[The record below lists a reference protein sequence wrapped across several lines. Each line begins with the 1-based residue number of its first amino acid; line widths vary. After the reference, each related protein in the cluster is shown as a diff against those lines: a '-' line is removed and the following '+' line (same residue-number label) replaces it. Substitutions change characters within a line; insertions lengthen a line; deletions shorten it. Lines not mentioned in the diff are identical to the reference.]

1 MSATATDDRFW
12 SKVEGDDPLGCWLW
26 TGAAPSGYGTFYAGG
41 GVSVYA
47 HRYAYTAMVGPIPDG
62 LHLDHT
68 CQTPRCV
75 NPLHLDPVTPRVN
88 AQRAGRSRV
97 YKAPTPVPE
106 GLDLLTLKQY
116 AAAIGK
122 STRTVQRWLAEGII
136 TSDQKLSTPTGDH
149 LFRADREEV
158 LRTGASNA

>member
-26 TGAAPSGYGTFYAGG
+26 TGTAPSGYGKFSTSP

-47 HRYAYTAMVGPIPDG
+47 HRYAYAAMVGPIPDG

-68 CQTPRCV
+68 CQTRRCV

-88 AQRAGRSRV
+88 AQRAGRARV
-97 YKAPTPVPE
+97 HKAPTPAPE
-106 GLDLLTLKQY
+106 GLDWLTLKQY

-149 LFRADREEV
+149 LFRADRDD
-158 LRTGASNA
+158 LRAS

>member
-26 TGAAPSGYGTFYAGG
+26 TGTAPSGYGKFSIST

-47 HRYAYTAMVGPIPDG
+47 HRYAYAAMVGPIPDG

-88 AQRAGRSRV
+88 AQRAGRARV
-97 YKAPTPVPE
+97 YKAPTVPE
-106 GLDLLTLKQY
+106 GQDLLTLKQY

-122 STRTVQRWLAEGII
+122 STRTVERWLAEGII
-136 TSDQKLSTPTGDH
+136 TSDQKLPTPTGDH
-149 LFRADREEV
+149 LFLASRAKR
-158 LRTGASNA
+158 A

>member
-1 MSATATDDRFW
+1 MSAPATHDRFW
-12 SKVEGDDPLGCWLW
+12 PEDEGDDPLGCWLW
-26 TGAAPSGYGTFYAGG
+26 PGAAASGYGTFYAAP

-47 HRYAYTAMVGPIPDG
+47 HRYAYAAMVGPIPDG
-62 LHLDHT
+62 LHLDHL
-68 CQTPRCV
+68 CQTTRCV

-88 AQRAGRSRV
+88 SQRAGRARV

-149 LFRADREEV
+149 LFRADREDV
-158 LRTGASNA
+158 QRGGVA

>member
-26 TGAAPSGYGTFYAGG
+26 TGTAPSGYGKFSIST

-47 HRYAYTAMVGPIPDG
+47 HRYAYAAMVGPIPDG

-88 AQRAGRSRV
+88 AQRAGRARV

-106 GLDLLTLKQY
+106 GQDLLTLKQY

-122 STRTVQRWLAEGII
+122 STRTVERWLAEGII
-136 TSDQKLSTPTGDH
+136 TSDQKLPTPTGDH
-149 LFRADREEV
+149 LFLASRAKR
-158 LRTGASNA
+158 A